1 MAETPFEI
9 VKIDESSY
17 CIENSGV
24 RCLLFIGTEKSLL
37 VDTGFGNAGSLKAVT
52 DSLTD
57 KPIMLVISHADID
70 HIGANAEFDEVYMHP
85 AEMSRYSSDIP
96 PLPLWEGDI
105 IDIGG
110 RKFEVILIPG
120 HTPGSI
126 ALLDRDNRII
136 ITGDTVSAGPVFM
149 FGESRSLTAYM
160 LSLKKLLS
168 MSDAFDTI
176 YPSHGTFPLK
186 PEQITIAL
194 AAAEKLFAGELVG
207 EDPPHPLPAKLYSYN
222 GGMFFY

>member
-1 MAETPFEI
+1 MAETSFAI

-17 CIENSGV
+17 RIENSGV
-24 RCLLFIGTEKSLL
+24 RCLLFIGTEKALL
-37 VDTGFGNAGSLKAVT
+37 VDTGFGNAGSLKEVT

-85 AEMSRYSSDIP
+85 AEMSGYSSDIP
-96 PLPLWEGDI
+96 PKPLWDGDI

-110 RKFEVILIPG
+110 RAFEVILIPG

-126 ALLDRDNRII
+126 ALLDRENRII

-149 FGESRSLTAYM
+149 FGESRSLNAYM

-168 MSDAFDTI
+168 ISDAFDEI
-176 YPSHGTFPLK
+176 YPSHGEFPLPPK
-186 PEQITIAL
+186 QITVAL
-194 AAAEKLFAGELVG
+194 TAAEKLSNGELVG
-207 EDPPHPLPAKLYSYN
+207 EDPHFPVPAKLYNYN